1 MATKLHVI
9 SQSDTGVVLAAC
21 TRGEGGAPADILS
34 QLIGDAFPLTAP
46 AVTQPDVPASIG
58 TIDVAS
64 LAVDVVP
71 IEPTS
76 TEAQDV
82 LQNPTT
88 YGVVRDEQRNF
99 QKLQSVGSLNNLKL
113 TTGGVTF
120 TVVSNLPV
128 GPPINAWIQLLDPAT
143 NKTTTLPGLTFQP
156 DMTDRT
162 SGNIGFTVAAGTY
175 NAIVLVQGYAASLQ
189 VGVEVKEA
197 TVTLP

>member
-1 MATKLHVI
+1 MGTKLHVI
-9 SQSDTGVVLAAC
+9 SQYDTGVVLAAC
-21 TRGEGGAPADILS
+21 TRGESGAPADILS
-34 QLIGDAFPLTAP
+34 QLIGDAFPLTVP
-46 AVTQPDVPASIG
+46 AATQPDVPASIG
-58 TIDVAS
+58 TIDVSS

-71 IEPTS
+71 IEPSS

-88 YGVVRDEQRNF
+88 YGVVRDEQGNF
-99 QKLQSVGSLNNLKL
+99 QKLQSAGSLNDLKL

-120 TVVSNLPV
+120 TVVTNLPV
-128 GPPINAWIQLLDPAT
+128 GPPIHAWIQLFDPNT

-175 NAIVLVQGYAASLQ
+175 NAIVLVQGYAAFL
-189 VGVEVKEA
+189 EA
-197 TVTLP
+197 EMTVTVP

>member
-1 MATKLHVI
+1 MAIKLHVI
-9 SQSDTGVVLAAC
+9 SQYDTGVVLAAC
-21 TRGEGGAPADILS
+21 TRGEGGTPADILS

-58 TIDVAS
+58 SIDVSS

-71 IEPTS
+71 IEPSS

-88 YGVVRDEQRNF
+88 YGVVRDLQHNF

-120 TVVSNLPV
+120 TVVTNLPV
-128 GPPINAWIQLLDPAT
+128 GPPINAWIQLFDPNT

-189 VGVEVKEA
+189 ISVAVAED
-197 TVTLP
+197 TVTVP